1 MRKEPDDKKTYIW
14 ELLQPET
21 DREQQILQ
29 DPEFVR
35 GLDWGT
41 PRYGHPEGQ
50 IYKHIREVLDNID
63 ALPVTVR
70 EREKLRLIAFV
81 HDTFKYKEHKG
92 HPRDWSKHHAIFAR
106 KFLEKYTVNNELLT
120 ITEWHDEAYYCWCTQ
135 FLYHQPA
142 AARKRLD
149 TLLGRLGTSL
159 QLYYYFFVV
168 DTRTGDKNLAPL
180 RWFERAVE
188 AVNPIDF

>member
-1 MRKEPDDKKTYIW
+1 MRNKPDEKTTYFF
-14 ELLQPET
+14 ELLQPEST
-21 DREQQILQ
+21 LEQQILA
-29 DPEFVR
+29 DPEFVQ

-63 ALPVTVR
+63 ALSVAR
-70 EREKLRLIAFV
+70 EEREKLRLIAFV

-92 HPRDWSKHHAIFAR
+92 HPRDWSRHHAIYAR
-106 KFLEKYTVNNELLT
+106 KFLEKYTNDRGLLT

-135 FLYHQPA
+135 FLYHKPA
-142 AARKRLD
+142 QAGQRLQKLIDRLD
-149 TLLGRLGTSL
+149 DAL
-159 QLYYYFFVV
+159 QLYYYFFVS

-180 RWFERAVE
+180 RWFERAVPSIE
-188 AVNPIDF
+188 TANF

>member
-1 MRKEPDDKKTYIW
+1 MRKEPDQKKAFFS

-21 DREQQILQ
+21 HLERQILH
-29 DPEFVR
+29 DPEFIQ

-50 IYKHIREVLDNID
+50 IYKHIREVLDNVE
-63 ALPVTVR
+63 ALPVAGR
-70 EREKLRLIAFV
+70 ERENLRLIAFV

-106 KFLEKYTVNNELLT
+106 KFLEKYTNNSELLT

-142 AARKRLD
+142 QAHQRLQALLDRLD
-149 TLLGRLGTSL
+149 DSL
-159 QLYYYFFVV
+159 QLYYYFFVS

-180 RWFERAVE
+180 RWFERTVE
-188 AVNPIDF
+188 HVEPVIF